1 MRRAATRERG
11 ARRAAL
17 WTLGIGLIASLLVS
31 AAPAAWLQGRLRHGC
46 ALVDGSWAC
55 DGGDAVLTAVL
66 SSAAAALVSLGLV
79 ALIVR
84 ATWDQVRLRAE
95 RFGVVALIAVLP
107 ALALCGWLLVEAIV
121 ADAAGVAHDDSRV
134 AMWVERAMLPTI
146 AIGAA
151 GLLAGS
157 GLRMR
162 ARGRP
167 SRVAFVTLLLAF
179 AMLLGGAA
187 TTALGLLPTGI
198 VAAAAI
204 GAGWHLAAAA
214 WPNAS
219 RGSGGYGP

>member
-1 MRRAATRERG
+1 MGQVATRERG

-17 WTLGIGLIASLLVS
+17 WTLGIGLVASLLVS

-46 ALVDGSWAC
+46 ALVDGAWAC
-55 DGGDAVLTAVL
+55 DSGVAVLTAVV

-107 ALALCGWLLVEAIV
+107 ALALCGWLLVEAVV

-179 AMLLGGAA
+179 AMLLGAAA

-204 GAGWHLAAAA
+204 GAAWNLAAAA

-219 RGSGGYGP
+219 RSSGGFGP

>member
-1 MRRAATRERG
+1 MPVPHA
-11 ARRAAL
+11 
-17 WTLGIGLIASLLVS
+17 
-31 AAPAAWLQGRLRHGC
+31 
-46 ALVDGSWAC
+46 DGS
-55 DGGDAVLTAVL
+55 
-66 SSAAAALVSLGLV
+66 
-79 ALIVR
+79 
-84 ATWDQVRLRAE
+84 
-95 RFGVVALIAVLP
+95 P
-107 ALALCGWLLVEAIV
+107 
-121 ADAAGVAHDDSRV
+121 GVAHDDSRV

-179 AMLLGGAA
+179 AMLFGAAA

-204 GAGWHLAAAA
+204 GAAWYLAAAA

-219 RGSGGYGP
+219 RSSGGYGP